1 MARTNRMLGSLI
13 LCLLVPLALA
23 ATPASAQEPEVVLH
37 TSSSLVLVDVVA
49 MKNGLPEKNLK
60 REDFQLFDNNTPVPI
75 KTFDTGTQSTI
86 RPLALWLV
94 VQCRM
99 PGWEGQGSGYFAGQM
114 NRFVPALKTLE
125 KEDTVGVA
133 HWCDNGDSQL
143 DLQPTSDVGDLAPA
157 VEHVLAAEPNPGN
170 HDRSG
175 ELALQRTL
183 QLIVDATRF
192 SKPEPLPVVIFL
204 YGDWSGMP
212 RSEADHFIGELLET
226 SAVAFGLRDQRS
238 PHIWWVPGEQRQV
251 AHYVAT
257 QTGGEYLDVTPET
270 YSNGLEQILQQLH
283 FRYELGFQPPVLDG
297 KRHKLTVKLADT
309 AKSQYKGVRLR
320 YRAAYVPALRK
331 NREAQASH

>member
-1 MARTNRMLGSLI
+1 MARATRMLGSISLWR
-13 LCLLVPLALA
+13 LVAIALS
-23 ATPASAQEPEVVLH
+23 ATAASAQEPEVVLH
-37 TSSSLVLVDVVA
+37 TSSNLVLVDVFA
-49 MKNGLPEKNLK
+49 MKNGLPEKNLM

-75 KTFDTGTQSTI
+75 KTFDTGTQSTS
-86 RPLALWLV
+86 RPLTLWLV

-99 PGWEGQGSGYFAGQM
+99 PGWEAQGSGFFAGQM
-114 NRFVPALKTLE
+114 HRFAPALKNLE
-125 KEDTVGVA
+125 KEDTVGAA

-157 VEHVLAAEPNPGN
+157 IEHVLAAEPNPGN
-170 HDRSG
+170 HDRTG

-183 QLIVDATRF
+183 QLIVDATRS

-226 SAVAFGLRDQRS
+226 SAVAFGLRDHRS

-257 QTGGEYLDVTPET
+257 QTGGEYLDVTSET
-270 YSNGLEQILQQLH
+270 YGNGLEQILQQLH
-283 FRYELGFQPPVLDG
+283 FRYELGFQPPALDG
-297 KRHKLTVKLADT
+297 KRHRLAVKLANA
-309 AKSQYKGVRLR
+309 AKSQYKRITIALPRGVCPG
-320 YRAAYVPALRK
+320 AP
-331 NREAQASH
+331 

>member
-1 MARTNRMLGSLI
+1 MARATRILGSVGWW
-13 LCLLVPLALA
+13 LLVPLAFS
-23 ATPASAQEPEVVLH
+23 TTRTVAQEPEVVLH
-37 TSSSLVLVDVVA
+37 TSSNLVLVDVVA
-49 MKNGLPEKNLK
+49 MKKGLPEKNLK

-75 KTFDTGTQSTI
+75 KTFDTGTQSTS

-114 NRFVPALKTLE
+114 NRFVPALKNLE

-143 DLQPTSDVGDLAPA
+143 DLQPTSHVGGLAAA
-157 VEHVLAAEPNPGN
+157 VEQVLAAEPRPGN
-170 HDRSG
+170 HDRTG

-183 QLIVDATRF
+183 QLIVDTTR
-192 SKPEPLPVVIFL
+192 STKPEPLPVVIFL

-238 PHIWWVPGEQRQV
+238 PHIWWLPGEQRQV
-251 AHYVAT
+251 AHYVAA

-270 YSNGLEQILQQLH
+270 YGSGFEQILQQLH
-283 FRYELGFQPPVLDG
+283 FRYELGFQPPLLDG
-297 KRHKLTVKLADT
+297 KRHKLTVKLTDAV
-309 AKSQYKGVRLR
+309 KEQYRNVRLR
-320 YRAAYVPALRK
+320 YRAAYVPVPLQSEVQ
-331 NREAQASH
+331 NPH